1 MKKTKVIIIGGGFG
15 GAFAA
20 KELVKKGGQQFDIE
34 LISDRNYFVFQP
46 LLPEVAAG
54 TINAQDAVT
63 PLRLLLP
70 GIKIRL
76 ADVKS
81 IDQDEQTVTI
91 LQGRKRILQKL
102 DYDHLIIASG
112 QVTDLSLFPGFS
124 QHSLTMKDL
133 SDAYKLRNHIIQCM
147 ELADVT
153 RFEDIKKMALTFVV
167 AGGGFSGVETLG
179 EVLEM
184 VQRVRKFY
192 PNIKREDIR
201 AIIIQRGDGLLQ
213 EMPEKL
219 GQYAAEQLKKRGA
232 TVMLETGI
240 ESASATTVCTDKGD
254 VIPTMTI
261 VTTIGNGP
269 SEFIKTLPFEQNR
282 GKLLTTPYLQL
293 QGYNNI
299 WALGDTAAIP
309 LKSHSNNASSYAP
322 PTAQFA
328 VQEAK
333 LLATNLSAYTKG
345 KSLSAFSYNPK
356 GMMASLGAYKGVVQ
370 LGGIRIT
377 GLLAWMLWR
386 GLYIGMLP
394 HFSTRLRVA
403 LNWLFDY
410 FMPRTIVQMAHAESS
425 ALTRTHYREGEVVY
439 ERGELIPGFFIVMD
453 GKFKLSL
460 QTKDG
465 SIIEKILN
473 KGDHGGDQVIQASSL
488 TLGKLEALEKG
499 ELLFI
504 NRDDFTQLCEVIP
517 VISAHLNVNAD
528 KNIKS
533 LLEEN
538 NLSKTQEEV

>member
-1 MKKTKVIIIGGGFG
+1 MKKTKIIIIGGGFG

-20 KELVKKGGQQFDIE
+20 KELSRQGGKQYDIE

-70 GIKIRL
+70 DVKIRL

-81 IDQDEQTVTI
+81 IDKDKQVVTI
-91 LQGRKRILQKL
+91 LQGRKRILQEL

-112 QVTDLSLFPGFS
+112 QVTDLSLFPGFL
-124 QHSLTMKDL
+124 QHSLTMKNL
-133 SDAYKLRNHIIQCM
+133 SDAYKLRNHVIQCM

-153 RFEDIKKMALTFVV
+153 QFEEIKKLALTFVV

-184 VQRVRKFY
+184 VHRIRKFY
-192 PNIKREDIR
+192 PNIKKEDIR
-201 AIIIQRGDGLLQ
+201 AIIIQRGNRLLQ

-219 GQYAAEQLKKRGA
+219 GRYTEEQLKKRGA
-232 TVMLETGI
+232 TIMLNTGI

-254 VIPTMTI
+254 IIPTMTI

-269 SEFIKTLPFEQNR
+269 SAFIKALPFEQKR

-293 QGYNNI
+293 KGCDNI
-299 WALGDTAAIP
+299 WSLGDTAAIP
-309 LKSHSNNASSYAP
+309 LDNDGSSYAP

-333 LLATNLSAYTKG
+333 LLAGNLIAFVRG
-345 KSLSAFSYNPK
+345 KKLSPFSYNPK
-356 GMMASLGAYKGVVQ
+356 GMMASLGAYKGVAQ
-370 LGGIRIT
+370 LGNIRIT
-377 GLLAWMLWR
+377 GLFAWLLWR
-386 GLYIGMLP
+386 ALYIGMLP

-410 FMPRTIVQMAHAESS
+410 FMPRTIVQMDHAESS
-425 ALTRTHYREGEVVY
+425 ALTRVHYRKSELVY
-439 ERGELIPGFFIVMD
+439 ERGEIVPGFFIVMS
-453 GKFKLSL
+453 GVFKLSI

-465 SIIEKILN
+465 EIIEKMLTQ
-473 KGDHGGDQVIQASSL
+473 GSHGGDQVIQASSL
-488 TLGKLEALEKG
+488 SVGKLEAVEKG

-504 NRDDFTQLCEVIP
+504 SPDDFTQLCDAIP
-517 VISAHLNVNAD
+517 VIRAHLTMKAD
-528 KNIKS
+528 ENIKG
-533 LLEEN
+533 LL
-538 NLSKTQEEV
+538 QD

>member
-1 MKKTKVIIIGGGFG
+1 MKKRKIIIIGGGFG

-20 KELVKKGGQQFDIE
+20 KELSKQGGKQFDIE

-70 GIKIRL
+70 NIKIRL
-76 ADVKS
+76 ADVKA
-81 IDQDEQTVTI
+81 IDHKKQTVTI
-91 LQGRKRILQKL
+91 LQGRKRILQEL
-102 DYDHLIIASG
+102 DYDDLIIGSG
-112 QVTDLSLFPGFS
+112 QVTDLSLFPGFL

-133 SDAYKLRNHIIQCM
+133 SDAYKLRNHVIQCM

-184 VQRVRKFY
+184 VHRVRKYY
-192 PNIKREDIR
+192 PNIKKEDIK
-201 AIIIQRGDGLLQ
+201 AIIIQRGSGLLQ

-219 GQYAAEQLKKRGA
+219 GQYASEQLKKRGA
-232 TVMLETGI
+232 TVMLNTGI

-254 VIPTMTI
+254 IIPTMTI

-269 SEFIKTLPFEQNR
+269 SDFIKALPFEQSR
-282 GKLLTTPYLQL
+282 GKLITNSYLQVKAHD
-293 QGYNNI
+293 NI

-309 LKSHSNNASSYAP
+309 LETDAKGNTRYAP

-333 LLATNLSAYTKG
+333 LLARNLIAFSKG
-345 KSLSAFSYNPK
+345 KEPLPFNYKPK

-370 LGGIRIT
+370 MGSIRIT
-377 GLLAWMLWR
+377 GLLAWLLWR
-386 GLYIGMLP
+386 ALYIGMLP

-425 ALTRTHYREGEVVY
+425 ALIRRHYRDGEVVY
-439 ERGELIPGFFIVMD
+439 ERDELIPGFFIVMS
-453 GKFKLSL
+453 GQFKLSL
-460 QTKDG
+460 QTKEG
-465 SIIEKILN
+465 EMLEKILN

-488 TLGKLEALEKG
+488 TLGKLENVKKG

-517 VISAHLNVNAD
+517 VMSAHLNVNAD
-528 KNIKS
+528 QNIKT
-533 LLEEN
+533 LLAERT
-538 NLSKTQEEV
+538 KEEV